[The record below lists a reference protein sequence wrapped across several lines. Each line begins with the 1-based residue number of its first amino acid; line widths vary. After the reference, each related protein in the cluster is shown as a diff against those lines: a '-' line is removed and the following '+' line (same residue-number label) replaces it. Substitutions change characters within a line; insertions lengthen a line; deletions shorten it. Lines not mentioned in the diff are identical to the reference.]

1 MSSKVITFSTSAALF
16 SKLCVFVK
24 TVTSIKDLPKED
36 FPEIGFV
43 GRSNV
48 GKSSLLNA
56 LCGRTHLARV
66 SHTPGRTQ
74 ALNFF
79 NLADVLYLVDLP
91 GYGYAKTSHTKIL
104 AWGKL
109 VEQYLKER
117 VSLKRIFI
125 LVDSR
130 HGLKPLDDWMMS
142 FLDTHGA
149 PYQII
154 LTKIDKVSKAHLSNL
169 IQLIEQTLK
178 HYPAACPTVLS
189 TSARKKEGI
198 IELRDTVFSIVENSK

>member
-1 MSSKVITFSTSAALF
+1 ME
-16 SKLCVFVK
+16 
-24 TVTSIKDLPKED
+24 DLPLAD
-36 FPEIGFV
+36 LPEIGFV

-91 GYGYAKTSHTKIL
+91 GYGYAKTSNAKIL

-109 VEQYLKER
+109 VEKYLKER

-130 HGLKPLDDWMMS
+130 HGLKPIDDWMMTL
-142 FLDTHGA
+142 LDSNA
-149 PYQII
+149 ASYQIV
-154 LTKIDKVSKAHLSNL
+154 LTKIDKVSKTHLLHLVQS
-169 IQLIEQTLK
+169 IEQILK
-178 HYPAACPTVLS
+178 HHPAACPTVLS
-189 TSARKKEGI
+189 TSARKRQGML
-198 IELRDTVFSIVENSK
+198 ELRESIFEILYPEKIIPLHDHSSSPSPELN

>member
-1 MSSKVITFSTSAALF
+1 ME
-16 SKLCVFVK
+16 
-24 TVTSIKDLPKED
+24 DLPKAD
-36 FPEIGFV
+36 LPEIGFV

-79 NLADVLYLVDLP
+79 NLADVLYLIDLP
-91 GYGYAKTSHTKIL
+91 GYGYAKTSHAKIL

-109 VEQYLKER
+109 VEQYLKKR
-117 VSLKRIFI
+117 VSLKRIFV

-130 HGLKPLDDWMMS
+130 HGLKPLDDWMMT
-142 FLDTHGA
+142 FLDSHA
-149 PYQII
+149 ASYQIV
-154 LTKIDKVSKAHLSNL
+154 LTKTDKVSKTHLSEL
-169 IQLIEQTLK
+169 VQSIEQVLK

-189 TSARKKEGI
+189 TSARKKQGMT
-198 IELRDTVFSIVENSK
+198 ELRDAIFDMVI